1 MEWSRVDQ
9 SGEDLR
15 IFENSGAVWIRV
27 KQSEAD
33 WSRLEHNAEDRSIM
47 KHTGAECINE
57 SRYSSTEQYEW
68 IIVEQEDQIN
78 SIRDELKIKSEQS
91 MNSE

>member
-1 MEWSRVDQ
+1 
-9 SGEDLR
+9 
-15 IFENSGAVWIRV
+15 
-27 KQSEAD
+27 
-33 WSRLEHNAEDRSIM
+33 M